1 MGISDLE
8 QYIKWNSTETTFAII
23 FIQLGKLVEI
33 LCCPGNV
40 FKYFPIFIS
49 ELPKMDDIV

>member
-40 FKYFPIFIS
+40 FKHFPIFIS